1 GVVIGRGVGPGPW
14 RVGMARVSKRMAG
27 EEPRMK
33 GLLSLPARDRLG
45 VLVVVETPAGARA
58 KLKYEPSLGRITW
71 SRPLPLGFHYPF
83 DFGFVPSTLAADGDP
98 LDPTIFAQGP
108 AVPGAVVHFRLL
120 GVLEV
125 ERNRK
130 SGRGRERND
139 RLLVAPSV
147 AEAAAAPRDVRG
159 IPPRVRAELE
169 GFFAGSTRWEHKD
182 LRFLGWK
189 GPR

>member
-1 GVVIGRGVGPGPW
+1 
-14 RVGMARVSKRMAG
+14 MAV
-27 EEPRMK
+27 EETRMK
-33 GLLSLPARDRLG
+33 DLLSLPARDRLG

-98 LDPTIFAQGP
+98 LDAMIFGQGP
-108 AVPGAVVHFRLL
+108 GVPGAVVHCRLL

-125 ERNRK
+125 EQNRK

-189 GPR
+189 GPRVAENLLKRSKSRSRG